1 MTESALMRGFY
12 RGSVLLVATLGLA
25 LLLWQVPTTLISI
38 LLATILAAG
47 MLPLVHL
54 ATASERVSTCRWRA
68 SPALVILLIY
78 VFAGVIVLSLGSLFI
93 TIVIDELVALSL
105 RLPDYT
111 SFLQA
116 WLTGVLQAAPCLSA
130 RHPGAAIADP
140 TPNITRP
147 GGGLRG
153 TPRSPAGG
161 VRRALRS
168 RRAVGCG

>member
-54 ATASERVSTCRWRA
+54 ATASERVSTCRWRP

-78 VFAGVIVLSLGSLFI
+78 VFAGVIVLSLGS
-93 TIVIDELVALSL
+93 SL
-105 RLPDYT
+105 LTTSMASLMPSAFRLPDHT
-111 SFLQA
+111 SFL
-116 WLTGVLQAAPCLSA
+116 
-130 RHPGAAIADP
+130 
-140 TPNITRP
+140 
-147 GGGLRG
+147 
-153 TPRSPAGG
+153 
-161 VRRALRS
+161 
-168 RRAVGCG
+168 